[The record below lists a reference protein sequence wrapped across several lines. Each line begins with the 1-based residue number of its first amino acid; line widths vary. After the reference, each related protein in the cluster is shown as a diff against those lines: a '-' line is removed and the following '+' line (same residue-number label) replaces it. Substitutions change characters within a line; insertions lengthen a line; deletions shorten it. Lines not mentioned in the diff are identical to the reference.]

1 MKKVILSLSLLAL
14 AACQSAPS
22 NIIIQ
27 PNYTAVGSQLQ
38 GKQFDVNVSDVRS
51 SDSAL
56 KVISKDGTT
65 TVPSNN
71 LSLSLQKTLVNAL
84 KRHGANTD
92 TQTNTQLEL
101 KIHQLEAIVK
111 QETLK
116 YRSESII
123 ELEVIINQGSRR
135 FAKYYNGNQ
144 QSEGPLLHDKAR
156 IESDLNTLLEQLIS
170 RMVTDQELKQFL
182 QG

>member
-27 PNYTAVGSQLQ
+27 PNYTAVGNQLQ
-38 GKQFDVNVSDVRS
+38 GKQFDVSVRDVRAS
-51 SDSAL
+51 NSAL
-56 KVISKDGTT
+56 KVINKDGTT

-71 LSLSLQKTLVNAL
+71 LSLSLQKTLIDAL
-84 KRHGANTD
+84 KRHGASSGA
-92 TQTNTQLEL
+92 QTTNQLEL
-101 KIHQLEAIVK
+101 NIHQLEAIVK